1 MSDEHFDGE
10 LAAENLYKRVH
21 KKLQIKWAA
30 ESYISR
36 NPTHSP
42 QQLSDYLKSIV
53 KKNTK
58 PPKKP
63 KKD

>member
-1 MSDEHFDGE
+1 MSDESFDGE

-36 NPTHSP
+36 NPKKVTRNILRHSP
-42 QQLSDYLKSIV
+42 GALRSQYPEKW
-53 KKNTK
+53 K
-58 PPKKP
+58 
-63 KKD
+63 

>member
-1 MSDEHFDGE
+1 MNDEHFDGE
-10 LAAENLYKRVH
+10 LAAENLYKRVK

-30 ESYISR
+30 ESYMTK
-36 NPTHSP
+36 NPGHTP
-42 QQLSDYLKSIV
+42 EQLSDYLKSII
-53 KKNTK
+53 KKAKK